1 MAKRKSKAL
10 NNAVEVDI
18 VSDFVCP
25 WCWLGYKL
33 FLKGAEQARK
43 QLKTQINLSWRPYM
57 LDPNVPETGVDYKDY
72 MAKNLAAGLIIN
84 SKLCAQC
91 SKKKVQSLAFNMIS
105 AR

>member
-57 LDPNVPETGVDYKDY
+57 LSKRSRNGR
-72 MAKNLAAGLIIN
+72 GLQR
-84 SKLCAQC
+84 LYG
-91 SKKKVQSLAFNMIS
+91 KKIWRRA
-105 AR
+105 